1 MTIFP
6 TKILLATDGS
16 EDAQLAATTAVDL
29 TKKLDSELLHVVY
42 VEPMP
47 EKHISGLMRFR
58 LDLPAEVVERV
69 EQDAETK
76 LEEQVQKIRKAGD
89 EVAQA
94 HRRAGLP
101 DAEILALAE
110 ELGVGLIVVGS
121 RGRGGIRR
129 ALMGSV
135 SDSVVRHAHCPVMV
149 ARGEPL
155 IFPGKILLATDG
167 SEEAELAATAAAEL
181 AKSTASEL
189 QVAHVAAQYSYAR
202 AAGEELPDVAQQVL
216 DEQVSRLQ
224 HAGVTAA
231 EAHVRVGP
239 PAAVIVA
246 LTEHIG
252 AQLIIMGSRGMGGI
266 RRALMGSVSDSVVSH
281 AHCAVMVVRE

>member
-1 MTIFP
+1 MSIFP

-16 EDAQLAATTAVDL
+16 EEAEMAATTAVNL
-29 TKKLDSELLHVVY
+29 ANNTHSEL
-42 VEPMP
+42 
-47 EKHISGLMRFR
+47 HILTVGPGY
-58 LDLPAEVVERV
+58 PAYDVRIPEVVEELRQQTQEILD
-69 EQDAETK
+69 EQAK
-76 LEEQVQKIRKAGD
+76 RIEEAGG

-94 HRRAGLP
+94 HLK
-101 DAEILALAE
+101 LAE
-110 ELGVGLIVVGS
+110 HHPGFEHHPSDDVVRVAEEIGAGLIVLGS
-121 RGRGGIRR
+121 RGLGGIRR

-149 ARGEPL
+149 VRGEAVA
-155 IFPGKILLATDG
+155 FPTRILLATDG
-167 SEEAELAATAAAEL
+167 SKEAELAATAAAEL

-189 QVAHVAAQYSYAR
+189 QVAHVAAQYPYAR

-216 DEQVSRLQ
+216 DEQVDRLQ
-224 HAGVTAA
+224 QAGVTVA

-246 LTEHIG
+246 LAEHMG
-252 AQLIIMGSRGMGGI
+252 AHLIIMGSRGMGGI
-266 RRALMGSVSDSVVSH
+266 RRALMGSVSDSVVRH

>member
-1 MTIFP
+1 MSIFP

-16 EDAQLAATTAVDL
+16 EDAKLAATTAVTL
-29 TKKLDSELLHVVY
+29 AKKLDSELHVVY
-42 VEPMP
+42 VEPMLERRP
-47 EKHISGLMRFR
+47 TIQMRFR
-58 LDLPAEVVERV
+58 GDLPADVVESV
-69 EQDAETK
+69 KQEAKTK
-76 LEEQVQKIRKAGD
+76 LEEQVQKLRQAGG

-94 HRRAGLP
+94 YPRTGLP
-101 DAEILALAE
+101 EAEIVALAE

-121 RGRGGIRR
+121 RGHGGIRR

-135 SDSVVRHAHCPVMV
+135 SASVVHHAHCPVV
-149 ARGEPL
+149 VVRGEPL
-155 IFPGKILLATDG
+155 IFPAKILLATDG
-167 SEEAELAATAAAEL
+167 SDKAELAATAAAEL

-189 QVAHVAAQYSYAR
+189 QVAHVAAQYPYAR

-224 HAGVTAA
+224 QAGVTVA

-246 LTEHIG
+246 LAEHMG

>member
-1 MTIFP
+1 MSIFP

-16 EDAQLAATTAVDL
+16 EDAKLAATTAVTL
-29 TKKLDSELLHVVY
+29 AKKLDSELHVVY
-42 VEPMP
+42 VEPMLERHP
-47 EKHISGLMRFR
+47 TIQMRFR
-58 LDLPAEVVERV
+58 VDLPADVVESV
-69 EQDAETK
+69 KQEAKTK
-76 LEEQVQKIRKAGD
+76 LEEQVQKLTQAGG

-94 HRRAGLP
+94 YPRTGLP
-101 DAEILALAE
+101 EAEIVALAE

-121 RGRGGIRR
+121 RGHGGIRR

-135 SDSVVRHAHCPVMV
+135 SASVVHHAHCPVV
-149 ARGEPL
+149 VVRGEPL
-155 IFPGKILLATDG
+155 IFPAKILLATDG
-167 SEEAELAATAAAEL
+167 SDKAELAATAAAEL

-189 QVAHVAAQYSYAR
+189 QVAHVAAQYPYAR

-224 HAGVTAA
+224 QAGVTVA

-246 LTEHIG
+246 LAEHMG

>member
-1 MTIFP
+1 
-6 TKILLATDGS
+6 
-16 EDAQLAATTAVDL
+16 
-29 TKKLDSELLHVVY
+29 
-42 VEPMP
+42 
-47 EKHISGLMRFR
+47 MRFR
-58 LDLPAEVVERV
+58 LDLTAEVVERV

-89 EVAQA
+89 EVAQV
-94 HRRAGLP
+94 HPRAGLP

-167 SEEAELAATAAAEL
+167 SEEAELAATAAAKL

-224 HAGVTAA
+224 HAGVTVA
-231 EAHVRVGP
+231 EAYVRVGP

>member
-1 MTIFP
+1 MSIFP

-16 EDAQLAATTAVDL
+16 EDAKLAATTAVTL
-29 TKKLDSELLHVVY
+29 AKKLDSELHVVY
-42 VEPMP
+42 VEPMLERRP
-47 EKHISGLMRFR
+47 TIQMRFR
-58 LDLPAEVVERV
+58 GDLPADVVESV
-69 EQDAETK
+69 KQEAKTK
-76 LEEQVQKIRKAGD
+76 LEEQVQKLRQAGG

-94 HRRAGLP
+94 YPRTGLP
-101 DAEILALAE
+101 EAEIVALAE

-121 RGRGGIRR
+121 RGHGGIRR

-135 SDSVVRHAHCPVMV
+135 SASVVHHAHCPVV
-149 ARGEPL
+149 VVRGEPL
-155 IFPGKILLATDG
+155 IFPAKILLATDG
-167 SEEAELAATAAAEL
+167 SDKAELAATAAAEL
-181 AKSTASEL
+181 AKNTASEL
-189 QVAHVAAQYSYAR
+189 QVAHVAAQYPYAR

-224 HAGVTAA
+224 QAGVTVA

-246 LTEHIG
+246 LAEHMG